1 MEGLSFIPLR
11 SDDPKSCDIFRPLM
25 RAYSAELAMHEA
37 FPLTETETEKWID
50 SIIRLQGP
58 SDRHLEICKQNGKPI
73 GFFYG
78 KIDHPEHR
86 GYKKVGYGYIME
98 FYVVPESR
106 RKGVGTAMYR
116 RLESLFQRDGAS
128 RMYLTAD
135 PYGDVPFWTALG
147 FSRTGEVSPKN
158 HLDIYEKEM
167 SVLLRPLT
175 AEHFS
180 SLIPLHRAYKAEIG
194 EDAPTDADLT
204 SLREAIEAGA
214 IIFYGAFLRG
224 KLVGCCSVVKTY
236 STFCYGMT
244 GVFDDFFILP
254 AFRHHGIAGA
264 LVNFAYIQS
273 AVDSLTVGCADCDV
287 GMYRHLGFHTKI
299 GNLLARF

>member
-50 SIIRLQGP
+50 RIIRLQGP

-116 RLESLFQRDGAS
+116 RLELLFQMDGAS
-128 RMYLTAD
+128 RMYLTTNTDSGSA
-135 PYGDVPFWTALG
+135 FWEAMG
-147 FSRTGEVSPKN
+147 FCHTGEVLPENNLEILECIISPQSPN
-158 HLDIYEKEM
+158 Q
-167 SVLLRPLT
+167 
-175 AEHFS
+175 
-180 SLIPLHRAYKAEIG
+180 SL
-194 EDAPTDADLT
+194 
-204 SLREAIEAGA
+204 
-214 IIFYGAFLRG
+214 
-224 KLVGCCSVVKTY
+224 
-236 STFCYGMT
+236 STGQNT
-244 GVFDDFFILP
+244 L
-254 AFRHHGIAGA
+254 
-264 LVNFAYIQS
+264 N
-273 AVDSLTVGCADCDV
+273 
-287 GMYRHLGFHTKI
+287 
-299 GNLLARF
+299 